1 MRLLLDESVP
11 GPLRSYFPTS
21 CQVETVQLMGWAGRS
36 NGDLLA
42 LAAESGFDA
51 FVTADQG
58 IEYQQSPDQ
67 LSLPVIVLI
76 AHRTRLRELRPLVPQ
91 IVDLASDRP
100 QRQVYRIDARSQ

>member
-11 GPLRSYFPTS
+11 GPLGSYFPS
-21 CQVETVQLMGWAGRS
+21 SYQVETVQHMGWAGRS

-58 IEYQQSPDQ
+58 IEYQQNLDQ
-67 LSLPVIVLI
+67 LSLPVVVLI
-76 AHRTRLRELRPLVPQ
+76 AHRTRLRELQPLVPQ
-91 IVDLASDRP
+91 VVDLISDRP
-100 QRQVYRIDARSQ
+100 QRGVYRIDARSR